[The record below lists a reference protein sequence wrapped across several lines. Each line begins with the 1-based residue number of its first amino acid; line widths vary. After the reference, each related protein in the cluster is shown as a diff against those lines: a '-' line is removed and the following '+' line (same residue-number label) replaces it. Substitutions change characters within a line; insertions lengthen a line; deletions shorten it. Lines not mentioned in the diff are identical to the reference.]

1 MKNNPAIGRMWKEAR
16 KELFSP
22 EEIRKSNHRV
32 AAIQQ
37 ELADRQRIKG
47 SSSEVAIPYNAP
59 KCTPAL

>member
-47 SSSEVAIPYNAP
+47 SSSEVTISYNTP
-59 KCTPAL
+59 KFTPAL